1 MFANAR
7 RICNQSGRSHSE
19 SLTGLMS
26 HSCNTSTHES
36 AFSAY
41 SANSL
46 GAPWLKAFDRK
57 GRKESARCSQRRAYR
72 PRRSPLASFVLL
84 AICIARLPQLVFGQI
99 ATPPAAPIQYTIA
112 LADLLAHKVHVTIN
126 LAPGAAERDLQLP
139 VWNALYQVRDF
150 SQYVNWVHARNS
162 AGTPLPVRLL
172 DKSRWRVGDAANGAE
187 VEYEILAM
195 LPGPYG
201 ADLTSRHA
209 FFNLAEILVYPVDER
224 SGSVLIGFRDIPTNW
239 KIATTL
245 DQSPAGDFTAQN
257 YDRLVDSP
265 VEISAFEE
273 VHFDEGGVYYRVVVD
288 ADRGDYDLGKLVPV
302 TKKIVAAETAW
313 MNDRPFRT
321 YLFLCHFPRA
331 SGGGGMEHAYST
343 AIEVNAQVLTDNP
356 LAFADVTA
364 HEFFHL
370 WNVKRIR
377 PQSLEPVDYTKENYT
392 SALWFSEGVTNT
404 VEDYI
409 LLRAG
414 LLDENQFLHRLAGQ
428 IEELEDRP
436 AHLTQS
442 AEESSLDAWLEKY
455 QQYWAPQRSISY
467 YNKGDLL
474 GVMLDLAVRDASDD
488 KASLREIFQWMN
500 RNYAQMGKFF
510 PDSDGVRQAA
520 EAVSHTDLESFFTKY
535 VAGTEQI
542 VWNDIFKSVGLHL
555 IRQPE
560 TVADLGFSATR
571 TFGSQPVVMDVR
583 AGSDAERGGL
593 VEGDV
598 ILEIN
603 NRVASS
609 DFQEK
614 LGQLHPGDTIQLKIQ
629 SSGRQRTL
637 QWKLGSR
644 EEIEFELKDVDN
656 ITPRQKARRAAWL
669 KGESLGGTSP

>member
-1 MFANAR
+1 
-7 RICNQSGRSHSE
+7 
-19 SLTGLMS
+19 MS

-46 GAPWLKAFDRK
+46 GSLRLRAFDRK
-57 GRKESARCSQRRAYR
+57 GRKESARCSQRRAHR
-72 PRRSPLASFVLL
+72 PRHSSLARFLLL
-84 AICIARLPQLVFGQI
+84 AICIAPLKQPVCAQTT
-99 ATPPAAPIQYTIA
+99 ATSTAPIQYTVT
-112 LADLLAHKVHVTIN
+112 LADLSAHKVHVTIN
-126 LAPGAAERDLQLP
+126 LAPGASERDLQLP

-150 SQYVNWVHARNS
+150 SQYVNWVKAKNRE
-162 AGTPLPVRLL
+162 GTALPIRLL
-172 DKSRWRVGDAANGAE
+172 DKSRWRVSGAANGAE
-187 VEYEILAM
+187 IEYEILAM

-201 ADLTSRHA
+201 AELTPKHA
-209 FFNLAEILVYPVDER
+209 FVNLAEILMYPVDAR
-224 SGSVLIGFRDIPTNW
+224 SAPVQVRFHAVPPNW

-245 DQSPAGDFTAQN
+245 EKSPSGDFIAPN
-257 YDRLVDSP
+257 YDLLVDSP

-273 VHFDEGGVYYRVVVD
+273 TDFDEGGAHYRIVVD

-321 YLFLCHFPRA
+321 YLFLCHFPRD
-331 SGGGGMEHAYST
+331 SGGGGGMEHAYST

-392 SALWFSEGVTNT
+392 NALWFSEGVTNT

-436 AHLTQS
+436 AHLSQS

-455 QQYWAPQRSISY
+455 QQYWTPQRSISY
-467 YNKGDLL
+467 YNEGDLL
-474 GVMLDLAVRDASDD
+474 GVMLDLAVRDVSDD

-583 AGSDAERGGL
+583 AASDAERAGL
-593 VEGDV
+593 VEGDS

-609 DFQEK
+609 DFQER

-629 SSGRQRTL
+629 SSGRQHTV

-669 KGESLGGTSP
+669 KGEAQGEARP

>member
-1 MFANAR
+1 
-7 RICNQSGRSHSE
+7 
-19 SLTGLMS
+19 MS

-46 GAPWLKAFDRK
+46 GSLRLRAFDRK
-57 GRKESARCSQRRAYR
+57 GRKESARCSQRRAHR
-72 PRRSPLASFVLL
+72 PRHSSLARFLLL
-84 AICIARLPQLVFGQI
+84 AICIAPLKQPVCAQTT
-99 ATPPAAPIQYTIA
+99 ATSTAPIQYTVT
-112 LADLLAHKVHVTIN
+112 LADLSAHKVHVTIN

-201 ADLTSRHA
+201 AELTPKHA
-209 FFNLAEILVYPVDER
+209 FFNLAEILMYPVDAR
-224 SGSVLIGFRDIPTNW
+224 SAPVQVSFHAVPPNW
-239 KIATTL
+239 KIAATL
-245 DQSPAGDFTAQN
+245 EKSPAGDFAAQN
-257 YDRLVDSP
+257 YDGLVDSP
-265 VEISAFEE
+265 VEIGAFEE
-273 VHFDEGGVYYRVVVD
+273 TDFDEGGAHYRIVVD
-288 ADRGDYDLGKLVPV
+288 ADRGDYDLTKLVPV

-321 YLFLCHFPRA
+321 YLFLCHFPRD

-343 AIEVNAQVLTDNP
+343 AIEVNAQVLADNP

-436 AHLTQS
+436 AHLFQS
-442 AEESSLDAWLEKY
+442 AEESSLYAWLEKY
-455 QQYWAPQRSISY
+455 QQYWTPQRSISY

-520 EAVSHTDLESFFTKY
+520 EAVSYADLKSFFTKY
-535 VAGTEQI
+535 VAGTDQI
-542 VWNDIFKSVGLHL
+542 AWNDIFKSVGLHL

-560 TVADLGFSATR
+560 TVADLGFSANR
-571 TFGSQPVVMDVR
+571 TFGSQPVVMEVR
-583 AGSDAERGGL
+583 AGSEAERAGL
-593 VEGDV
+593 VEGGS

-609 DFQEK
+609 DFQEE

-629 SSGRQRTL
+629 SSGRQHTV

-644 EEIEFELKDVDN
+644 EEIEFELKNVDH
-656 ITPRQKARRAAWL
+656 ITPQQKARRAAWL
-669 KGESLGGTSP
+669 KGESQGEARP

>member
-1 MFANAR
+1 
-7 RICNQSGRSHSE
+7 
-19 SLTGLMS
+19 MS

-46 GAPWLKAFDRK
+46 GAPRLKAFDRE
-57 GRKESARCSQRRAYR
+57 GRKESARCSQRRTC
-72 PRRSPLASFVLL
+72 RRRHSPLARFALL
-84 AICIARLPQLVFGQI
+84 AICVARLPQPVFAQI
-99 ATPPAAPIQYTIA
+99 ATPPAAPIQYSIT
-112 LADLLAHKVHVTIN
+112 LADLSAHKVHVTIT
-126 LAPGAAERDLQLP
+126 LPPGSSERDLQLP

-150 SQYVNWVHARNS
+150 SQYVNWVHAKNR
-162 AGTPLPVRLL
+162 AGVPLPVRLL
-172 DKSRWRVGDAANGAE
+172 DKSRWRVSGATSGAE
-187 VEYEILAM
+187 VEYEILAI

-201 ADLTSRHA
+201 AELTPKHA
-209 FFNLAEILVYPVDER
+209 FFNLAEILMYPVDAR
-224 SGSVLIGFRDIPTNW
+224 SAPAQVRFHAVPPNW
-239 KIATTL
+239 KIATAL
-245 DQSPAGDFTAQN
+245 EASRFAEFTAQN

-273 VHFDEGGVYYRVVVD
+273 ADFDEGSAHYRIVVD

-302 TKKIVAAETAW
+302 TKKIVAAATAW

-321 YLFLCHFPRA
+321 YLFLCHFPRD

-343 AIEVNAQVLTDNP
+343 AIEVNAQVLADNP

-392 SALWFSEGVTNT
+392 NALWLSEGVTNT
-404 VEDYI
+404 VRDYM

-442 AEESSLDAWLEKY
+442 AEESSLDAWLERY

-474 GVMLDLAVRDASDD
+474 GVMLDLVVRDASDD

-520 EAVSHTDLESFFTKY
+520 DAVSHADLKSFLTKY

-542 VWNDIFKSVGLHL
+542 VWNDIFKRVGLHL

-571 TFGSQPVVMDVR
+571 MFGSQPVVTSVR
-583 AGSDAERGGL
+583 HGSEAERAGL
-593 VEGDV
+593 VEGDS

-614 LGQLHPGDTIQLKIQ
+614 LGQLHPGDTIQLKVQ
-629 SSGRQRTL
+629 TSGRQRTL

-644 EEIEFELKDVDN
+644 EEIEFELKDVEN
-656 ITPRQKARRAAWL
+656 ITPQQKARRAAWL
-669 KGESLGGTSP
+669 KGESQGEARP

>member
-1 MFANAR
+1 
-7 RICNQSGRSHSE
+7 
-19 SLTGLMS
+19 MS

-46 GAPWLKAFDRK
+46 GSLRLRAFDRK
-57 GRKESARCSQRRAYR
+57 GRKESARCSQRRAHR
-72 PRRSPLASFVLL
+72 PRHSSLARFLLL
-84 AICIARLPQLVFGQI
+84 AICIAPLKQPVCAQTT
-99 ATPPAAPIQYTIA
+99 ATSTAPIQYTVT
-112 LADLLAHKVHVTIN
+112 LADLSAHKVHVTIN
-126 LAPGAAERDLQLP
+126 LAPGASERDLQLP

-150 SQYVNWVHARNS
+150 SQYVNWVKAKNRE
-162 AGTPLPVRLL
+162 GTALPIRLL
-172 DKSRWRVGDAANGAE
+172 DKSRWRVSGAANGAE
-187 VEYEILAM
+187 IEYEILAM

-201 ADLTSRHA
+201 AELTPKHA
-209 FFNLAEILVYPVDER
+209 FVNLAEILMYPVDAR
-224 SGSVLIGFRDIPTNW
+224 SAPVQVRFHAVPPNW

-245 DQSPAGDFTAQN
+245 EKSPSGDFIAPN
-257 YDRLVDSP
+257 YDLLVDSP

-273 VHFDEGGVYYRVVVD
+273 TDFDEGGAHYRIVVD

-321 YLFLCHFPRA
+321 YLFLCHFPRD
-331 SGGGGMEHAYST
+331 SGGGGGMEHAYST

-392 SALWFSEGVTNT
+392 NALWFSEGVTNT

-436 AHLTQS
+436 AHLSQS

-455 QQYWAPQRSISY
+455 QQYWTPQRSISY
-467 YNKGDLL
+467 YNEGDLL
-474 GVMLDLAVRDASDD
+474 GVMLDLAVRDVSDD
-488 KASLREIFQWMN
+488 KASLREVFQWMN

-583 AGSDAERGGL
+583 AASDAERAGL
-593 VEGDV
+593 VEGDS

-609 DFQEK
+609 DFQER

-629 SSGRQRTL
+629 SSGRQHTV

-669 KGESLGGTSP
+669 KGEAQGEARP

>member
-1 MFANAR
+1 
-7 RICNQSGRSHSE
+7 
-19 SLTGLMS
+19 MS
-26 HSCNTSTHES
+26 HSCNISTREP
-36 AFSAY
+36 AFSAH

-46 GAPWLKAFDRK
+46 GSLRLRAFDRK

-172 DKSRWRVGDAANGAE
+172 DKSRWRVGDAANGAD

-201 ADLTSRHA
+201 TELTSTHA
-209 FFNLAEILVYPVDER
+209 FFNLAEILMYPVDAR
-224 SGSVLIGFRDIPTNW
+224 SAPVQVRFHAVPPNW

-245 DQSPAGDFTAQN
+245 EKSPSGDFIAPN
-257 YDRLVDSP
+257 YDLLVDSP

-273 VHFDEGGVYYRVVVD
+273 EDFDEGGAHYRIVVD

-321 YLFLCHFPRA
+321 YLFLCHFPRD

-436 AHLTQS
+436 AHLSQS

-455 QQYWAPQRSISY
+455 QQYWTPQRSISY

-474 GVMLDLAVRDASDD
+474 GVMLDLAVRDASND

-520 EAVSHTDLESFFTKY
+520 EAVSHADLKLFFTKY

-542 VWNDIFKSVGLHL
+542 DWGDIFKSVGLHL
-555 IRQPE
+555 LRQPE

-583 AGSDAERGGL
+583 AGSEAARAGL

-603 NRVASS
+603 NRIASS

-614 LGQLHPGDTIQLKIQ
+614 LGQLHPGDTIRLKVQ
-629 SSGRQRTL
+629 SSGRERTL
-637 QWKLGSR
+637 QWKLGSH

-656 ITPRQKARRAAWL
+656 VTPQQKAHRAAWL
-669 KGESLGGTSP
+669 KGESQGEARP

>member
-1 MFANAR
+1 M
-7 RICNQSGRSHSE
+7 
-19 SLTGLMS
+19 
-26 HSCNTSTHES
+26 
-36 AFSAY
+36 
-41 SANSL
+41 
-46 GAPWLKAFDRK
+46 
-57 GRKESARCSQRRAYR
+57 
-72 PRRSPLASFVLL
+72 
-84 AICIARLPQLVFGQI
+84 
-99 ATPPAAPIQYTIA
+99 
-112 LADLLAHKVHVTIN
+112 
-126 LAPGAAERDLQLP
+126 
-139 VWNALYQVRDF
+139 
-150 SQYVNWVHARNS
+150 
-162 AGTPLPVRLL
+162 
-172 DKSRWRVGDAANGAE
+172 
-187 VEYEILAM
+187 
-195 LPGPYG
+195 
-201 ADLTSRHA
+201 
-209 FFNLAEILVYPVDER
+209 YPVDAR
-224 SGSVLIGFRDIPTNW
+224 SAPVQVRFHAVPPNW

-245 DQSPAGDFTAQN
+245 EKSPSGDFIAPN
-257 YDRLVDSP
+257 YDLLVDSP

-273 VHFDEGGVYYRVVVD
+273 EDFDEGGAHYRIVVD

-313 MNDRPFRT
+313 MNDRPFGI
-321 YLFLCHFPRA
+321 YLFLCHFPRD

-343 AIEVNAQVLTDNP
+343 AIEVNAQVLADSP

-370 WNVKRIR
+370 WSVKRIR
-377 PQSLEPVDYTKENYT
+377 PQSLEPVDYSKENYT
-392 SALWFSEGVTNT
+392 TALWFSEGVTNT
-404 VEDYI
+404 VQDYI

-414 LLDENQFLHRLAGQ
+414 LLDENQYLHRLAGQ
-428 IEELEDRP
+428 IEELENRP
-436 AHLTQS
+436 AHLSQS
-442 AEESSLDAWLEKY
+442 AEASSLDAWLEKY
-455 QQYWAPQRSISY
+455 QPYWSPERSISY

-474 GVMLDLAVRDASDD
+474 GAMLDLVVRDASND

-520 EAVSHTDLESFFTKY
+520 EAVSHADLESFFTKY

-609 DFQEK
+609 DFQER
-614 LGQLHPGDTIQLKIQ
+614 LAQLHPGDTIQLKIQ
-629 SSGRQRTL
+629 SSGRQHSV

-656 ITPRQKARRAAWL
+656 ITPQQKARRAAWL